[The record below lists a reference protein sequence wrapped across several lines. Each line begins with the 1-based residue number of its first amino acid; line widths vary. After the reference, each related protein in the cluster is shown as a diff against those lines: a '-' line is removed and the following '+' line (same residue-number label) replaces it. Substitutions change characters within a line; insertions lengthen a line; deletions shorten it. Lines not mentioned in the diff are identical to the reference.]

1 MVKLWGFTLGMMI
14 KKCILDLFLNWKFER
29 VNGETNGSLVVY
41 EASPGKLL
49 SVFNSG
55 RR

>member
-1 MVKLWGFTLGMMI
+1 MMLI
-14 KKCILDLFLNWKFER
+14 EKCILDLFLNWKFER

-55 RR
+55 RRCQQVLH